1 MQLKK
6 RASDRNRRPVL
17 TSETTKRK
25 TLMSAFSQ
33 CFLHHYNIFKD
44 HFRMTE
50 QIHST
55 LIRGFAINKLNY
67 AGQQQGSSGLG
78 LNKKF

>member
-1 MQLKK
+1 
-6 RASDRNRRPVL
+6 
-17 TSETTKRK
+17 
-25 TLMSAFSQ
+25 
-33 CFLHHYNIFKD
+33 
-44 HFRMTE
+44 MTE